1 MAEIA
6 KIVNISEEEDLHPN
20 ELLCFYLQFNRV
32 GSLAKL
38 IEVNRRLVARIDVVK
53 CIRMAQIQGFL
64 VRIHQKIA
72 YNQLPYP
79 LIMIDSLRRL
89 ITEREKVKLVI
100 TERILEEEMEKMSDM
115 VKMMLSANASVDEMM
130 VNLDV
135 DNDKLM
141 GLLNSQNRF
150 VYQINDE

>member
-1 MAEIA
+1 MAQIA
-6 KIVNISEEEDLHPN
+6 KIVNISEEEDLHPS

-89 ITEREKVKLVI
+89 ITEREKIKLVI
-100 TERILEEEMEKMSDM
+100 TEKILEEEMEKMSDM

-141 GLLNSQNRF
+141 SLLNSQNRF
-150 VYQINDE
+150 IYQINDE